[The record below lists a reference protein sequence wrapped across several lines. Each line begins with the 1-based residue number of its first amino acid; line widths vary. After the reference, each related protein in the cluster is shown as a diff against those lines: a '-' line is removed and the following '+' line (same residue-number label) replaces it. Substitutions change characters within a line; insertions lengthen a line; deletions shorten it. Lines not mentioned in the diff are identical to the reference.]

1 MNTVTPFAIPLTS
14 APVLAR
20 RDLLSLANFR
30 DTSGHAVSF
39 FFSLQSI
46 PDRSH
51 HTEVT
56 LVRDLVREEKHRVD
70 IKQAPGLAE
79 DLEAV
84 LKQAEEVRLSP
95 RHWRILYACHRQG
108 FSRKFELPAPK
119 PIRQLYVGGRVLL
132 APMFWALNS
141 CTPYGVLIFERG
153 RARIFVVRGLQ
164 IQEFGG
170 RLPKESITLH
180 VKESSRTSSEKHL
193 EHHMEGHVRAYC
205 KELAE
210 KVRVFL
216 AEEKLYE
223 MFFGCREDLWG
234 EAKPEFADIEKGI
247 LTGRF
252 VPSDYDMPAAD
263 VRDAT
268 YPIFEENRRKSGV
281 ALLEENQR
289 RAGSW
294 GRGSERYYG
303 RFDRRKCTKTDA
315 GQTRGRNGER
325 MRQLWAR
332 AVAHGQAV
340 HILRQ
345 YQPAQSGGG

>member
-20 RDLLSLANFR
+20 RDLLDLANFR
-30 DTSGHAVSF
+30 DASGHAVSF

-84 LKQAEEVRLSP
+84 LIQAKEVRLSP

-119 PIRQLYVGGRVLL
+119 PIRQLYVGGGFLL
-132 APMFWALNS
+132 APMFWAPNF

-164 IQEFGG
+164 IQEFSG
-170 RLPKESITLH
+170 RLPE
-180 VKESSRTSSEKHL
+180 
-193 EHHMEGHVRAYC
+193 
-205 KELAE
+205 
-210 KVRVFL
+210 
-216 AEEKLYE
+216 
-223 MFFGCREDLWG
+223 
-234 EAKPEFADIEKGI
+234 
-247 LTGRF
+247 
-252 VPSDYDMPAAD
+252 
-263 VRDAT
+263 
-268 YPIFEENRRKSGV
+268 
-281 ALLEENQR
+281 
-289 RAGSW
+289 
-294 GRGSERYYG
+294 
-303 RFDRRKCTKTDA
+303 
-315 GQTRGRNGER
+315 
-325 MRQLWAR
+325 
-332 AVAHGQAV
+332 
-340 HILRQ
+340 
-345 YQPAQSGGG
+345 